1 MDDTAVHTVGR
12 RRLDLKEAA
21 AELGV
26 TSEAIRRRA
35 KRGTLPSEKGEDGRL
50 YVWMTDVSARAQ
62 DVSDT
67 GSHTVSDNG
76 VHGVYD
82 GGAHGGDGDLRIPD
96 VLLERFEDENDFLRR
111 ELERLH
117 RELERKDAI
126 LLTMAQRVPELEP
139 AREASSEPRKASEP
153 VSGGAGNGDD
163 DATGSQKPTHPR
175 SWLYRFFFGP

>member
-1 MDDTAVHTVGR
+1 MDDTAVHTTGR

-62 DVSDT
+62 DASDT
-67 GSHTVSDNG
+67 GSHTVSD
-76 VHGVYD
+76 D
-82 GGAHGGDGDLRIPD
+82 GAHGGDGDLRIPD

-153 VSGGAGNGDD
+153 VSGGAGNGGD
-163 DATGSQKPTHPR
+163 DATGSQEPTHPR

>member
-1 MDDTAVHTVGR
+1 
-12 RRLDLKEAA
+12 LDLKEAA

-50 YVWMTDVSARAQ
+50 YVWVP
-62 DVSDT
+62 DVSDK
-67 GSHTVSDNG
+67 G
-76 VHGVYD
+76 VHGVSD
-82 GGAHGGDGDLRIPD
+82 DRSHGGAHDKVQDTRLPD

-126 LLTMAQRVPELEP
+126 LLTMAQRIPELEAAP
-139 AREASSEPRKASEP
+139 ETTGAPVTSSE
-153 VSGGAGNGDD
+153 GNG
-163 DATGSQKPTHPR
+163 GSTAPGGGEGQQKP
-175 SWLYRFFFGP
+175 SWWRRFFGVE